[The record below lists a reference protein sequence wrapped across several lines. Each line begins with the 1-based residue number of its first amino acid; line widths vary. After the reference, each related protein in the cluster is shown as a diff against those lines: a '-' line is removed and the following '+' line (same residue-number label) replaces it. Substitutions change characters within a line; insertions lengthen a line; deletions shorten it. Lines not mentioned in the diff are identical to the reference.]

1 MRKITI
7 SEEGI
12 LKRSLTL
19 STNFIFSFSSSTTS
33 SFVIELGI
41 VGHYINFLKFFRL
54 DFKGMFISTVIN
66 LLSMAFKKFFERK
79 MLKKT
84 LTIGILFLILSIIQS
99 NLISS
104 DNHLNEKFIFFSPRS
119 SSIENTQTQTILD
132 AENRLH
138 VFLRENFAN
147 DSFVIYHIFG
157 IQTAKIFQGEYAE
170 NYWKVEQTSEG
181 IVLFFAYKT
190 YFGHYTFDVYV
201 WNDTTSEIKTLYSY
215 DPRWKTPKYYFYIG
229 DGVYHLLL
237 AEIVSTQIITENSQT
252 LVKHYVIA
260 ENGEMNVTK
269 MYLDLDFPGLRQLI
283 WHNGTLYAFY
293 AIHPSYQTT
302 YDFVLLKFNA
312 NMTDVSVVNWFQVRE
327 GPFSSWVY
335 VSNNGT
341 FYLMLQ
347 QITDLFIAQFNAN
360 ITLSFKNITKIS
372 PGLLSIDNI
381 YGVAFDDHL
390 TLFMYSDLYIYYT
403 DFFAT
408 KQTRLDLA
416 IIHWS
421 NSNITADHFS
431 LTSRLQNPKYYSL
444 SVHVTE
450 DDNYVL
456 TQSTSID
463 SKDLSDLQVRE
474 KNLIAISI
482 ITTRQDLNSL
492 QVQYYHLTPVSA
504 LQLFWERSGFKL
516 TIALGIIVLL
526 VIIFHKYVKRTFKRL
541 KGFLTRPISGSKYN
555 VISLIFRN
563 SWIWLANFFGVIF
576 ILFKTNK
583 KRHLITLI
591 GLSLFTIV
599 LTTSF
604 ILYDSKKQSVL
615 LEYSSNIDFLNNK
628 SPSITISRSYNVQ
641 AFSEIEPFDS
651 NFTAKIFSE
660 IFGTIVDDTGV
671 LERIIK
677 DYEYSLSAEMIL
689 TPEIHSN
696 TRLVFDYCSISHS
709 YENLLN
715 ELLINGSFPETSG
728 EVLIS
733 EDLAT
738 LAVVHENSTVFL
750 WGSNYLWNLGSD
762 YLNAS
767 VTGIYHKPSEQ
778 ELMRLCMEYNVPY
791 DAVMFLTEP
800 YVCLTWHRQFEE
812 HFIGFYP
819 YKMPVTGS
827 VQFLYD
833 FSKMTVDDVNYLIN
847 EVNKLID
854 NNYHFFKWLTSG
866 YWVYGQELKAVPY
879 LIGTMN
885 CILHGLLHPNI
896 VRKDTFEENVVS
908 TPSTR
913 FDVILTNPP
922 FGEDRKW
929 EPKTQQEKEQAEMY
943 ELWNIA
949 RSGKWIDL
957 GLVFLENAYRI
968 LKEGGRMKSKS
979 IYLSFFILIGV
990 FSFSGCGMENSTSY
1004 GFSSLQVDS
1013 DAQMLDEWH
1022 QNASVD
1028 NLGKVLALIS
1038 EDMLDSAEESIRSMI
1053 NAEDTV
1059 QIKEAVSNLLKF
1071 VEYIDSIGYFD
1082 AIAGVI
1088 LDPTVPFNKD
1098 IRDIP
1103 GLVDTLL
1110 SLGLP
1115 QEHVDSIFL
1124 WMKEDMEK
1132 ARDEFSSSF
1141 IYGKEELSD
1150 ELFYTVK
1157 GNINEVLLNPGWTGG
1172 KAINGNCIGAIL
1184 EAGLAVGGAIVACS
1198 SGGPAAC
1205 YLGYLGASYF
1215 TFKAYWTC
1223 THGG

>member
-1 MRKITI
+1 
-7 SEEGI
+7 
-12 LKRSLTL
+12 
-19 STNFIFSFSSSTTS
+19 
-33 SFVIELGI
+33 
-41 VGHYINFLKFFRL
+41 
-54 DFKGMFISTVIN
+54 
-66 LLSMAFKKFFERK
+66 MAFKKFFERK

-138 VFLRENFAN
+138 VFLRQNFAN

-615 LEYSSNIDFLNNK
+615 LEYSSNIDFLYNK
-628 SPSITISRSYNVQ
+628 SPSITI
-641 AFSEIEPFDS
+641 
-651 NFTAKIFSE
+651 
-660 IFGTIVDDTGV
+660 
-671 LERIIK
+671 
-677 DYEYSLSAEMIL
+677 
-689 TPEIHSN
+689 
-696 TRLVFDYCSISHS
+696 
-709 YENLLN
+709 
-715 ELLINGSFPETSG
+715 
-728 EVLIS
+728 
-733 EDLAT
+733 
-738 LAVVHENSTVFL
+738 
-750 WGSNYLWNLGSD
+750 
-762 YLNAS
+762 
-767 VTGIYHKPSEQ
+767 
-778 ELMRLCMEYNVPY
+778 
-791 DAVMFLTEP
+791 
-800 YVCLTWHRQFEE
+800 
-812 HFIGFYP
+812 
-819 YKMPVTGS
+819 
-827 VQFLYD
+827 
-833 FSKMTVDDVNYLIN
+833 
-847 EVNKLID
+847 
-854 NNYHFFKWLTSG
+854 
-866 YWVYGQELKAVPY
+866 
-879 LIGTMN
+879 
-885 CILHGLLHPNI
+885 
-896 VRKDTFEENVVS
+896 
-908 TPSTR
+908 
-913 FDVILTNPP
+913 
-922 FGEDRKW
+922 
-929 EPKTQQEKEQAEMY
+929 
-943 ELWNIA
+943 
-949 RSGKWIDL
+949 
-957 GLVFLENAYRI
+957 
-968 LKEGGRMKSKS
+968 
-979 IYLSFFILIGV
+979 
-990 FSFSGCGMENSTSY
+990 
-1004 GFSSLQVDS
+1004 
-1013 DAQMLDEWH
+1013 
-1022 QNASVD
+1022 
-1028 NLGKVLALIS
+1028 
-1038 EDMLDSAEESIRSMI
+1038 
-1053 NAEDTV
+1053 
-1059 QIKEAVSNLLKF
+1059 
-1071 VEYIDSIGYFD
+1071 
-1082 AIAGVI
+1082 
-1088 LDPTVPFNKD
+1088 
-1098 IRDIP
+1098 
-1103 GLVDTLL
+1103 
-1110 SLGLP
+1110 
-1115 QEHVDSIFL
+1115 
-1124 WMKEDMEK
+1124 
-1132 ARDEFSSSF
+1132 
-1141 IYGKEELSD
+1141 
-1150 ELFYTVK
+1150 
-1157 GNINEVLLNPGWTGG
+1157 
-1172 KAINGNCIGAIL
+1172 
-1184 EAGLAVGGAIVACS
+1184 
-1198 SGGPAAC
+1198 
-1205 YLGYLGASYF
+1205 
-1215 TFKAYWTC
+1215 
-1223 THGG
+1223 